1 MINILMIP
9 TLLMWLLNVPNLYGF
24 FMHKGYLFKMGKIC
38 IPSSY
43 LRDLLVQAAH
53 GGGFN
58 DHFSENKTYEWLEEH
73 FLVC

>member
-1 MINILMIP
+1 
-9 TLLMWLLNVPNLYGF
+9 
-24 FMHKGYLFKMGKIC
+24 MGKIC